1 MDYIVEKLYS
11 LQDKK
16 YGDFHSSLIPNIP
29 RETVIG
35 VRTPQLRRLAREIG
49 SDTAFLRELPHKF
62 YEENQ
67 LHAFIISGMK
77 DFDRCIR
84 MLDEFLPYV
93 DNWAT
98 CDQMTVRMFRKNTDR
113 LLPHV
118 RRWLDSDHTYTVRYA
133 IGCLMNC
140 YLDDEFRGEYPQM
153 AAHADNGEYYVSMM
167 TAWYFATA
175 LAKQYDAAIPFIE
188 QRRLRPETHRRTI
201 QKAIESFRITDQQ
214 KQYLRTLR

>member
-1 MDYIVEKLYS
+1 MKPKCPFS
-11 LQDKK
+11 PK
-16 YGDFHSSLIPNIP
+16 P
-29 RETVIG
+29 RI
-35 VRTPQLRRLAREIG
+35 
-49 SDTAFLRELPHKF
+49 
-62 YEENQ
+62 
-67 LHAFIISGMK
+67 M
-77 DFDRCIR
+77 
-84 MLDEFLPYV
+84 
-93 DNWAT
+93 
-98 CDQMTVRMFRKNTDR
+98 
-113 LLPHV
+113 PHV